1 MVFFWRLDKSF
12 VRYNS
17 MSFSKHAYFVFQ
29 EQVRSSLHMKSL
41 CPTNITTGPQ
51 QIAPLTSVSAN
62 VQAVTMDKDQVM
74 VISTIVIEVQIY
86 QVRIECK
93 EQAPPAVIPPSI
105 SITSITLQARP
116 RSSFS

>member
-1 MVFFWRLDKSF
+1 
-12 VRYNS
+12 
-17 MSFSKHAYFVFQ
+17 
-29 EQVRSSLHMKSL
+29 
-41 CPTNITTGPQ
+41 
-51 QIAPLTSVSAN
+51 
-62 VQAVTMDKDQVM
+62 MDKDQVM